1 MQTGTI
7 LLVILSAVIA
17 LLIVL
22 YQYYYKAKSSALFKG
37 VLAFLRFLALFCVFL
52 LLINPK
58 FTKNEYVLDKTNLV
72 LLLDNSSSLNG
83 QEQKEQLADIAD
95 QLKSNTPLQENFRF
109 NAYSFGRFL
118 NTSDSLSH
126 EENVTNISEALST
139 VKDIYSKEATAVVL
153 ATDGNQTIG
162 EDYEFYGAKQGLPIY
177 PVVLGDTTQYADIR
191 IDQLNTNRYAF
202 LKNRFPVEAYVSYQG
217 QGTVSGVATVSID
230 GKTVYREQLDF
241 SSTNSSKIINTLI
254 EANTVGVKEVKVKIS
269 ALDNERNLAN
279 NERIAAVEV
288 IDEKTNVA
296 IISEILH
303 PDIGALKKAIESN
316 EQRAVTIKKPGTPLA
331 GLEEV
336 DLFILYQ
343 PRQSFRDIYQY
354 SKDKDAPSFTV
365 TGSKTNWN
373 FLNAVQNSFNKSSFN
388 ESEEMSPVLNPGFGI
403 FDVSDFSITD
413 FPPLEGYLGEILITK
428 KFETILEQKIKG
440 VPLNEPLLAI
450 ISDETQREAVLFAE
464 NVWKWRSQAFRNNRE
479 FKNFDDLIA
488 KIVRYLATKEAKS
501 RLTLEYQNTY
511 QGINETSISASY
523 FDEAFNFDGNA
534 SITVNIKNKE
544 NTLSREIP
552 MLLMNGYY
560 KADLGNL
567 PAGQYNFTVSV
578 ANENISKSGS
588 FTKLDFD
595 VEKQLFSSDYRKL
608 ERLAQ
613 ASNASL
619 FYPSQLTNLVED
631 LLSNPQFVPTQKS
644 NQNIVSLIDFRLLL
658 GLMVLALA
666 AEWFIRKY
674 NGLI

>member
-7 LLVILSAVIA
+7 LLIILSAVVA
-17 LLIVL
+17 LAIVL
-22 YQYYYKAKSSALFKG
+22 YQYYYKAKTTTPFKS
-37 VLAFLRFLALFCVFL
+37 VLAFLRFLALFCIFL

-58 FTKNEYVLDKTNLV
+58 FTKNEYVIDKTNLV
-72 LLLDNSSSLNG
+72 LLLDNSSSLDG
-83 QEQKEQLADIAD
+83 QKEQEQLGQIGQ
-95 QLKSNTPLQENFRF
+95 QLKSNNALLENFRF
-109 NAYSFGRFL
+109 NVYSFGRIL
-118 NTSDSLSH
+118 NATDSLSH
-126 EENVTNISEALST
+126 KESVTNISSALST

-162 EDYEFYGAKQGLPIY
+162 EDYEFYGGKQGLPIY
-177 PVVLGDTTQYADIR
+177 PVVLGDTTQYADLR
-191 IDQLNTNRYAF
+191 IDQLNINKYAF
-202 LKNRFPVEAYVSYQG
+202 LKNKFPVEAFISYQG
-217 QGTVSGVATVSID
+217 QGTVTKVATIAVD
-230 GKTVYREQLDF
+230 GRTVFREQLEF
-241 SSTNSSKIINTLI
+241 TSNNASRIINTLI
-254 EANTVGVKEVKVKIS
+254 EANEVGVKEVKVKIS
-269 ALDNERNLAN
+269 ALDEERNLSN
-279 NERIAAVEV
+279 NERVAAVEV

-316 EQRAVTIKKPGTPLA
+316 EQRAVTIKKPGT
-331 GLEEV
+331 GLSEFEDV

-343 PRQSFRDIYQY
+343 PRPSFRSIYQY
-354 SKDKDAPSFTV
+354 INDKDAPSFTV

-373 FLNAVQNSFNKSSFN
+373 FLNAIQNSFTKNSFN
-388 ESEEMSPVLNPGFGI
+388 ETEDMSPVLNPGFGI
-403 FDVSDFSITD
+403 FDVSDFSTTD

-440 VPLNEPLLAI
+440 VTLDEPLLAL
-450 ISDETQREAVLFAE
+450 ISDDTQREAVLFAE
-464 NVWKWRSQAFRNNRE
+464 NIWKWRSQAYRNNRD
-479 FKNFDDLIA
+479 FKNFDELIA
-488 KIVRYLATKEAKS
+488 KIVRYLAIKEAKS

-534 SITVNIKNKE
+534 SIAIHIKNAE
-544 NTLSREIP
+544 NTLNREIP

-567 PAGQYNFTVSV
+567 PAGQYNFTVRV
-578 ANENISKSGS
+578 ADENISKSGS

-595 VEKQLFSSDYRKL
+595 IEKQLFSSNYKKL
-608 ERLAQ
+608 ERLAR
-613 ASNASL
+613 ATNASV
-619 FYPSQLTNLVED
+619 FFPTQISNLIED
-631 LLSNPQFVPTQKS
+631 LLSNPEFVPTQKS
-644 NQNIVSLIDFRLLL
+644 NQNIVSLVDFRLLL
-658 GLMVLALA
+658 GLIVLALA